1 MGSMLPSTSNEAEE
15 QEAVRPVTG
24 GTAELTA
31 LDTTVPTRPSRVLQM
46 CTRYL
51 RGGSEQRVRD
61 VCDAFS
67 DADHTVVVGRD
78 SDPELLHR
86 HLAGVEV
93 IVEPSLCR
101 EPNPVQDARAIARV
115 CRLMRE
121 RNFDVVITHQSKAGV
136 IGRISAHMS
145 HGPPVV
151 HSLSMASFG
160 PGYGLMA
167 NHLYRPVE
175 RFLSRWTDAYAVVG
189 PDLADRYAGIG
200 VERAKLNVIRSGA
213 RLPSGA
219 EAASAAHAR
228 VAAAHGLPSDRPW
241 VLHLGALDDRKNV
254 MSLPILLQQILLMVP
269 PPAPFLV
276 VAGDGPRHD
285 DLVALLDRMGL
296 SGDARVLG
304 YVPEPEALLVAATV
318 LVLLSRAEGLPQV
331 LLQATAAGTPFVCC
345 EVDGVDELLDLGAA
359 GFVVDQGDVVGAARA
374 VAHRINAAALE
385 PTPHPCS
392 TAELRSWQVAN
403 VGWDYTTL
411 VSSVLARR
419 SAAP

>member
-1 MGSMLPSTSNEAEE
+1 MLPSTSNEAEE

-86 HLAGVEV
+86 HLDVVEV

-101 EPNPVQDARAIARV
+101 EPNPMQDARAIARV

-254 MSLPILLQQILLMVP
+254 MS
-269 PPAPFLV
+269 
-276 VAGDGPRHD
+276 
-285 DLVALLDRMGL
+285 
-296 SGDARVLG
+296 
-304 YVPEPEALLVAATV
+304 
-318 LVLLSRAEGLPQV
+318 
-331 LLQATAAGTPFVCC
+331 
-345 EVDGVDELLDLGAA
+345 
-359 GFVVDQGDVVGAARA
+359 
-374 VAHRINAAALE
+374 
-385 PTPHPCS
+385 
-392 TAELRSWQVAN
+392 
-403 VGWDYTTL
+403 
-411 VSSVLARR
+411 RR
-419 SAAP
+419 SCSSKSC

>member
-1 MGSMLPSTSNEAEE
+1 MTGS
-15 QEAVRPVTG
+15 
-24 GTAELTA
+24 TAKLTA
-31 LDTTVPTRPSRVLQM
+31 LDTAVPTQPERVLQM
-46 CTRYL
+46 CTRYK

-61 VCDAFS
+61 IYHAFS
-67 DADHTVVVGRD
+67 ESAHTVVVGRD

-86 HLAGVEV
+86 HLGVVDV

-101 EPNPVQDARAIARV
+101 EPNPVHDARAIARL

-136 IGRISAHMS
+136 IGRVAARLS

-160 PGYGLMA
+160 PGYGRMA

-175 RFLSRWTDAYAVVG
+175 KFLSRWTDAYAVVG
-189 PDLADRYAGIG
+189 HDLADRFAGIG
-200 VERAKLNVIRSGA
+200 VERDKLNIIRSGA

-219 EAASAAHAR
+219 ESATAAHAR
-228 VAAAHGLPSDRPW
+228 MAAAYGLPGDRPW

-254 MSLPILLQQILLMVP
+254 MSLPILLQQLLLMVP

-304 YVPEPEALLVAATV
+304 YVPEPEALLVAATA

-331 LLQATAAGTPFVCC
+331 LLQAAAAGTPFVCC
-345 EVDGVDELLDLGAA
+345 EVDGVDELLELGAA

-374 VAHRINAAALE
+374 VARRINAAALE
-385 PTPHPCS
+385 PTPHPCP

-419 SAAP
+419 SAGP

>member
-1 MGSMLPSTSNEAEE
+1 MTGS
-15 QEAVRPVTG
+15 
-24 GTAELTA
+24 TAKLTA
-31 LDTTVPTRPSRVLQM
+31 LDTAVPKQPKRVLQM
-46 CTRYL
+46 CTRYK

-61 VCDAFS
+61 VYHAFS
-67 DADHTVVVGRD
+67 ESAHTVVVGRD
-78 SDPELLHR
+78 SDPELVHR
-86 HLAGVEV
+86 HLGVAEV

-101 EPNPVQDARAIARV
+101 EPNPVHDARAIARV
-115 CRLMRE
+115 YRLMRE

-136 IGRISAHMS
+136 IGRTAAHLS

-160 PGYGLMA
+160 PGYGRMA

-189 PDLADRYAGIG
+189 RDLADRFAGIG
-200 VERAKLNVIRSGA
+200 VERAKLNIIRSGA

-219 EAASAAHAR
+219 ESATAAHAR
-228 VAAAHGLPSDRPW
+228 VAAAYGLPGDRPW
-241 VLHLGALDDRKNV
+241 ILYLGALEDRKNV
-254 MSLPILLQQILLMVP
+254 MSLPILLQQLLLMVP

-304 YVPEPEALLVAATV
+304 YVPEPEALLVAATE
-318 LVLLSRAEGLPQV
+318 LVLLSRTEGLPQV

-374 VAHRINAAALE
+374 VARWINAAALE
-385 PTPHPCS
+385 PTPSPCP
-392 TAELRSWQVAN
+392 TADLRSWQVEN

-419 SAAP
+419 SSAP